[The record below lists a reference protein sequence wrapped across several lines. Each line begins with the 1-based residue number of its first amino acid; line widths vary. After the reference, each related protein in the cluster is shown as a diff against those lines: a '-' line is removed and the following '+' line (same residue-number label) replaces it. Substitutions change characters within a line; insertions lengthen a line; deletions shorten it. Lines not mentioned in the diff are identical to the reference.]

1 MANALEEALDQIDGA
16 TTIEDLQRAFSNISS
31 SLGFA
36 GITYVDARRLP
47 VEAEFL
53 PYFLTT
59 ARADFVASYTASDY
73 CGHDPVVRRGAVSNA
88 PFTWL
93 DCPEFG
99 GCGERRRGAK
109 SKAVQIMDHARDF
122 GFRDGYIIPCH
133 AVDALGRPAPAFFS
147 LYWNEPPEAMRHA
160 AVTPPWLRLAAA
172 LCHERILTLRGVAAA
187 EPPPPPLTDRE
198 RECLA
203 WACRGKTRGETALI
217 LAIGERTVEFHLANA
232 MRKLGVYNKFHA
244 IAVAIQ
250 RGIINL

>member
-1 MANALEEALDQIDGA
+1 MTHALEEALDQIDRR
-16 TTIEDLQRAFSNISS
+16 TTIEGIQDAFSRISS
-31 SLGFA
+31 SLGFCCV
-36 GITYVDARRLP
+36 TYVDARRLP
-47 VEAEFL
+47 VGAEFL
-53 PYFLTT
+53 PYFLST

-73 CGHDPVVRRGAVSNA
+73 CGHDPVVRRGATSNA

-99 GCGERRRGAK
+99 GSGEPRRGRK
-109 SKAVQIMDHARDF
+109 SKAVQILDHARDF
-122 GFRDGYIIPCH
+122 GFRDGYVIPCH
-133 AVDALGRPAPAFFS
+133 AVDSLGRPAPAFFS
-147 LYWNEPPEAMRHA
+147 LYWNEPSAAMRHA

-172 LCHERILTLRGVAAA
+172 LCHERILALRGVAAA
-187 EPPPPPLTDRE
+187 DPPPPPLTDRE

-203 WACRGKTRGETALI
+203 WACRGKTRSETADI
-217 LAIGERTVEFHLANA
+217 LAIGDRTVEFHLANA